1 MKMEDRPGTGL
12 PVKAPL
18 EAVTDHT
25 LVPLVLSACRRPRAA
40 FPAPLSVPTTM
51 MPWHVRCSG
60 VDVVKTSPL
69 EASCVVKL
77 HSSCPEVPLKAY
89 TRAPAGC
96 TTVLDVA
103 LLSSAPQQAPVPS
116 SVGCTSGCPESSL
129 VRHTVAPV
137 VSTALSTPTPASE
150 PFLVATTSG
159 PAWSAMGL
167 PAGAPGSDTFH
178 MAAPS
183 AKRTRRRLPPGGPV
197 ALPVAT

>member
-1 MKMEDRPGTGL
+1 MEEAPGTGL

-18 EAVTDHT
+18 EAVKDHT

-60 VDVVKTSPL
+60 VEVVNTSPL

-89 TRAPAGC
+89 TRGPAGC
-96 TTVLDVA
+96 TTVLDTA
-103 LLSSAPQQAPVPS
+103 GFSSAPQQAPVPS
-116 SVGCTSGCPESSL
+116 SVGCTSGCPASSR
-129 VRHTVAPV
+129 VRHTAPPSV
-137 VSTALSTPTPASE
+137 PTALSTPTPASE

-159 PAWSAMGL
+159 PARSAMGL
-167 PAGAPGSDTFH
+167 PRGAPGSETFH
-178 MAAPS
+178 MATPS
-183 AKRTRRRLPPGGPV
+183 AKRRRRRFPAPPAV